1 MVNIKRTTG
10 SDTDF
15 RLLITLLDKDLEVRN
30 GDEQAFYTQFNTVD
44 KIQNVVVAY
53 DGAFPIGCGAF
64 KKYENDALE
73 VKRMFVRPEYRG
85 KGIASAILKE
95 LEKWGE
101 ELDFY
106 KFVLETGNKQQEAVR
121 LYLRSGYHI
130 TPNYGQYAGVEN
142 SICMMK
148 VIGEK

>member
-1 MVNIKRTTG
+1 MFTLKRTTG
-10 SDTDF
+10 TDDDF
-15 RLLITLLDKDLEVRN
+15 KLLITLLDKDLEVRN
-30 GDEQAFYTQFNTVD
+30 GDEQSFYTQFNSVD
-44 KIQNVVVAY
+44 KIQNVIVAY
-53 DGAFPIGCGAF
+53 DGEFPVGCGAF
-64 KKYENDALE
+64 KKFEDTALE

-85 KGIASAILKE
+85 KGIAFSILNE

-101 ELDFY
+101 DLNFY

-130 TPNYGQYAGVEN
+130 TPNYGQYVGVEN

-148 VIGEK
+148 VIGEL

>member
-1 MVNIKRTTG
+1 MVKIKRTTG
-10 SDTDF
+10 VDVDF
-15 RLLITLLDKDLEVRN
+15 KLLITLLDKDLEVRN
-30 GDEQAFYTQFNTVD
+30 GDEQSFYTQFNSVD

-53 DGAFPIGCGAF
+53 DGEFPIGCGAF
-64 KKYENDALE
+64 KKFENDALE

-85 KGIASAILKE
+85 KGIASSILNE

-130 TPNYGQYAGVEN
+130 TPNYGQYVGVEN

-148 VIGEK
+148 VIGEQ